1 MEIQEEINMSTE
13 LKIGEVILD
22 EEKIPYV
29 VVFEENF
36 ERMSNCSYD
45 RRYFVCEEK
54 WLREHQGLLCM
65 GELEHHGY
73 YIPVTGL
80 YFPDIERAGVAPYE
94 IKEVKT
100 FNFRQKVAK
109 TKTVTY
115 YE

>member
-1 MEIQEEINMSTE
+1 MSTE

-36 ERMSNCSYD
+36 ENFERMSSCSYD

>member
-1 MEIQEEINMSTE
+1 MLPMRQSYRI
-13 LKIGEVILD
+13 
-22 EEKIPYV
+22 IPIYTADV
-29 VVFEENF
+29 SGV
-36 ERMSNCSYD
+36 CS
-45 RRYFVCEEK
+45 
-54 WLREHQGLLCM
+54 
-65 GELEHHGY
+65 
-73 YIPVTGL
+73 GL